1 VSTAA
6 PAGGNRAGA
15 TAAAERR
22 GIAVAGAAMAA
33 SNVAGL
39 GLLALVPSL
48 KGELALSTTAI
59 GLIASTLFCAAALTT
74 FAGGALT
81 DRIGA
86 VPTIIV
92 AQAAAV
98 CGVVVAAVAGG
109 AVAFYAGV
117 ALIGV
122 CYGILNPAT
131 NVLASAGIERG
142 RRGLAMSI
150 KQTGATVGGAAGALL
165 LPLVAAAAGWRVA
178 MLVPLV
184 PCGLVAAWALRTPV
198 TDPLEGGVRPGAG
211 PGAGPAVGR
220 GLAAYGFAMAGVQ
233 IAIFAYLTVYLVDV
247 KGLSPALAGLGAA
260 LALAAGTVGRLL
272 WGVVSDRLGERR
284 AVPLAVA
291 SAGAG
296 AALVALIA
304 APPWALWPVLA
315 VIGFCAAGWNGV
327 YHAMVADGAA
337 PDRAGRASA
346 IALFFVYAGSIALP
360 PGLGLLAGGGSSWSA
375 TWLATAAV
383 AVMAGCGLA
392 AGRGIARPAPSAG
405 FR

>member
-15 TAAAERR
+15 IAAAERR

-39 GLLALVPSL
+39 GVLALVPFL

-86 VPTIIV
+86 LPTIIV
-92 AQAAAV
+92 AQAVAA
-98 CGVVVAAVAGG
+98 CGVLVAAVAGG
-109 AVAFYAGV
+109 AVAFYAGI

-122 CYGILNPAT
+122 CYGVLNPAT

-150 KQTGATVGGAAGALL
+150 KQTGATVGGAAGALV
-165 LPLVAAAAGWRVA
+165 LPLVAVAAGWRVA

-184 PCGLVAAWALRTPV
+184 PCGLVAGWALRTQVP
-198 TDPLEGGVRPGAG
+198 DRPRRDVR

-260 LALAAGTVGRLL
+260 LALAAGTAGRLL

-284 AVPLAVA
+284 SVPLAVA

-296 AALVALIA
+296 AALDALVA

-315 VIGFCAAGWNGV
+315 VLGFCAAGWNGV
-327 YHAMVADGAA
+327 YHAMVADGAP

-346 IALFFVYAGSIALP
+346 VALFFVYAGSIALP
-360 PGLGLLAGGGSSWSA
+360 PALGLLASGGSSWSA

-383 AVMAGCGLA
+383 AVVAGCGLA
-392 AGRGIARPAPSAG
+392 AGRGSARPAPSAG